1 MAFSDSARIRY
12 FGKTMGKFHSK
23 CTVNEFKEVV
33 FMTPN

>member
-12 FGKTMGKFHSK
+12 FGKAMGKFHSK
-23 CTVNEFKEVV
+23 RTLNKFTEVV